1 MATASFRVRQQ
12 AAEKQPQKRW
22 FFISLALVML
32 LVVCAGFL
40 PSIVHETERRAPL
53 SALAAAHGFV
63 FVLWLIIFALQSRLV
78 ASGRV
83 AVHRRLGMFAAVFVL
98 PLMVIL
104 GYATTAAMVRR
115 GFDLSGDLRIEHD
128 PLYESVFP
136 FVDLFVF
143 AMLITM
149 AVAYRRRPEIH
160 RRLMLFGNIA
170 LMGAPL
176 AHFIGHV
183 PRLAAMPAA
192 IILVP
197 ISLFLIAAIAR
208 EFRTAGKVHPL
219 TVGLALGMF
228 LFGPLRA
235 SLIGPSATWHRVAA
249 WLAR

>member
-1 MATASFRVRQQ
+1 MVTAPLGSRQT
-12 AAEKQPQKRW
+12 EVEIRPLKRW
-22 FFISLALVML
+22 FFTGLALVML
-32 LVVCAGFL
+32 LVALVGFT
-40 PSIVHETERRAPL
+40 PSIVHEARRRA
-53 SALAAAHGFV
+53 SVTALAAAHGFV
-63 FVLWLIIFALQSRLV
+63 FVLWLVLFAVQSRLV

-83 AVHRRLGMFAAVFVL
+83 AVHRRIGIAAAALVL

-115 GFDLSGDLRIEHD
+115 GFDLSGDLKIEHD

-136 FVDLFVF
+136 FGDLFGF
-143 AMLITM
+143 AVLVAL
-149 AVAYRRRPEIH
+149 AVAYRRHPEIH
-160 RRLMLFGNIA
+160 KRLMLFGNIA

-197 ISLFLIAAIAR
+197 ISLFLVAAIAR
-208 EFRTAGKVHPL
+208 ELWLTRKVHPL
-219 TVGLALGMF
+219 TWGLALGVF

-235 SLIGPSATWHRVAA
+235 GLIGPSAAWHRMAE